1 MTNDSKYTEAEVS
14 SAKRYMREF
23 GGAMTWYVI
32 LMLGAGF
39 LSREASPG
47 ARLGLAILPM
57 LPLWVALRAALGFF
71 RRSDEFTRRVQL
83 EAVGFGFVGGVML
96 SMTYGLLEAIA
107 DLPRLSWSWVPPLFL
122 TLWGIGG
129 VIASRRYR

>member
-1 MTNDSKYTEAEVS
+1 MTTDSKYTDAEVS

-23 GGAMTWYVI
+23 GGAMTWYAV
-32 LMLGAGF
+32 LMIGASY
-39 LSREASPG
+39 LSREATPA
-47 ARLGLAILPM
+47 ARFGLAILPM
-57 LPLWVALRAALGFF
+57 LPLWMALRAALRFF
-71 RRSDEFTRRVQL
+71 RRSDEFARRVQF

-107 DLPRLSWSWVPPLFL
+107 DLPRLSWTWVPPLFL
-122 TLWGIGG
+122 ALWGIGG